1 MNECIKQHR
10 DSLHHFFDE
19 LVVRAAPHHTQLS
32 AAHTPALSKFP
43 RTSTTSRATRY

>member
-19 LVVRAAPHHTQLS
+19 LVVRAARRCTH
-32 AAHTPALSKFP
+32 
-43 RTSTTSRATRY
+43 